1 MNFILFKA
9 AVARRPDGVEDVTS
23 PNNEKFSFFFSEMRK
38 IFGFSAQKI
47 LCCPTKKAKH
57 HPMLAASGHHRFKA
71 YSHCLQIHLQCKKKF
86 VRNTECLLFKSRRKK
101 RPKKRLIVNCFLLS
115 ITKCHFFVYLTKN
128 KQLHYRIFS
137 LI

>member
-1 MNFILFKA
+1 
-9 AVARRPDGVEDVTS
+9 
-23 PNNEKFSFFFSEMRK
+23 MRK

-101 RPKKRLIVNCFLLS
+101 RQKKRLIVNCFLLS

-137 LI
+137 LIWIWRFFINIIENSVLLLAKRMSLSININDR